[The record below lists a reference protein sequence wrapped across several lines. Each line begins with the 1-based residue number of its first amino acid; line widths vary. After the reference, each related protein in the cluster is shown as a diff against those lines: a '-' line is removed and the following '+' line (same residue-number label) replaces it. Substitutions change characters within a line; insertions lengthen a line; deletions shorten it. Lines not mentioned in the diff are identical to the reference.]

1 MRVPPP
7 SGHHSRLESHAV
19 RLIRRYQCLC
29 VYCMFTD
36 ARIFSF
42 VYFIARWYLQAQLRL
57 RPISPPQTLIARFF
71 LPSLRRED
79 SPPGRAAAAAAVVPP
94 IDSCQ
99 ANLLRAQHLGVGG
112 RSRSARNYK
121 FEGDLHRWFT
131 HPSAKYACDI
141 ARR

>member
-1 MRVPPP
+1 MRVPPL
-7 SGHHSRLESHAV
+7 SRHHSRLESHAV
-19 RLIRRYQCLC
+19 RLMKSYQCLC
-29 VYCMFTD
+29 ACCMFTD
-36 ARIFSF
+36 AHFLF

-57 RPISPPQTLIARFF
+57 RPIFPPQTLIARF

-79 SPPGRAAAAAAVVPP
+79 SPPRGAAAVVPP

-112 RSRSARNYK
+112 GSRSARNYK

-131 HPSAKYACDI
+131 HPAAKYACDI

>member
-1 MRVPPP
+1 MPVFVCVLYVHRCTFSICLFYCTLVFAGPIAAPPHFP
-7 SGHHSRLESHAV
+7 TA
-19 RLIRRYQCLC
+19 
-29 VYCMFTD
+29 D
-36 ARIFSF
+36 ADR
-42 VYFIARWYLQAQLRL
+42 
-57 RPISPPQTLIARFF
+57 TFF

-79 SPPGRAAAAAAVVPP
+79 SPPGPAAAAVVLP